1 MTKLIHECT
10 LLHVEDDDTT
20 AYLFHLALQQ
30 IGVWLQFV
38 RVADGEQA
46 MAFLLQNGPYSS
58 ASRPDLVLL
67 DLNLPRKCGLDVLSE
82 IKSSPKLS
90 AIKVVVFTVYSFLD
104 DREKSLKLGAD
115 CYLPKDGRF
124 ETFVA
129 VANLVCQKLTAEHGT
144 G

>member
-1 MTKLIHECT
+1 MKLIHECT

-30 IGVWLQFV
+30 IGVWLQFA
-38 RVADGEQA
+38 RVTDGEQA
-46 MAFLLQNGPYSS
+46 MTFLLQNGPYSS
-58 ASRPDLVLL
+58 APRPDLVLL
-67 DLNLPRKCGLDVLSE
+67 DLKLPRKCGLDVLSE
-82 IKSSPKLS
+82 IKSNPKLR
-90 AIKVVVFTVYSFLD
+90 AIKVVVFSASPFPD

-124 ETFVA
+124 EAFVM
-129 VANLVCQKLTAEHGT
+129 VAKLVCQKLTAEQGT